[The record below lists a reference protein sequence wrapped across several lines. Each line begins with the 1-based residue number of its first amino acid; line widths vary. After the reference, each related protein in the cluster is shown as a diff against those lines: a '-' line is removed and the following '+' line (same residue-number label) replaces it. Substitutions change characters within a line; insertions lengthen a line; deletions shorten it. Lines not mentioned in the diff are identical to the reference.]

1 MKIMEYCKKCL
12 YPDTK
17 PQLTFDKNGIC
28 SACINNESKNLVD
41 WEKKKLEFIE
51 ILEKYKNK
59 NGNKNNTGSSCSS

>member
-51 ILEKYKNK
+51 ILEKLNLSD
-59 NGNKNNTGSSCSS
+59 GEDSLI